1 MKQFDKGIKE
11 VRPHH
16 ILLFCEAF
24 DYPIT
29 NQDRQ
34 SLTLNVYRVT
44 IIQAQGST
52 SSACPHY
59 CLVKLSKFH

>member
-44 IIQAQGST
+44 II
-52 SSACPHY
+52 
-59 CLVKLSKFH
+59 

>member
-1 MKQFDKGIKE
+1 MLDKDIKE
-11 VRPHH
+11 VRPYH
-16 ILLFCEAF
+16 ISLLSEAF
-24 DYPIT
+24 DCSIT

-52 SSACPHY
+52 FSTCPRIV
-59 CLVKLSKFH
+59 L